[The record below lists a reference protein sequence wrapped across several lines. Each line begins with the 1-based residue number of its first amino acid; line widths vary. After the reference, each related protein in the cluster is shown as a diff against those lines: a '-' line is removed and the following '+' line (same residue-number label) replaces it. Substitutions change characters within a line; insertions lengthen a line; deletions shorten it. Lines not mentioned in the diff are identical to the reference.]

1 MLEIAVEHVKRVRSV
16 VHGRLESN
24 PVSGPALQPDREPIH
39 AGALSRITQSWIRC
53 LNEYKLDPGASN
65 DPEVVPLAELH
76 LRQERLAD
84 LQAVAK
90 VEMANLYQ
98 QLAGSGYAIMLTDRD
113 GVLLNYFGDPAFTHA
128 ASKTGLMPGA
138 LWNERA
144 QGTNGMGT
152 CLFEQRPLTVHQ
164 DEHYLSRNIGLS
176 CAAAPIFDH
185 DGELVGVLDASGE
198 SHLAQQHTLA
208 LVSMSVQMIEN
219 RVFLQRFRHDYIVR
233 FHNRPEFVGTL
244 SEGAIALSVTGKV
257 LAATRCALFQL
268 GLRSRSEI
276 VGRDIAELFNVTFCG
291 LIDSSV
297 RKAFH
302 PVPIFETRNGA
313 RFFAVMYQPV
323 AHGTARPVLR
333 GGSDGAA
340 SAAAPR
346 TAPPSGTAQTPLDAL
361 QFGDPSMA
369 ASIETVKRVLE
380 RNVAIL
386 LQGETGTGKEM
397 FARAA
402 HLSSS
407 RAARPFVAINCA
419 SIPEALIESE
429 LFGYRSGAFTGA
441 SKEGQRGKL
450 LQANG
455 GTLFLDEIGDMPVTL
470 QARLLR
476 VLEEREVVPLG
487 SETPVKLDI
496 HLISAT
502 HCDLHKKICQGEFR
516 EDLYYRLQG
525 VTIALPALRERADRR
540 NLIRHLAAEES
551 DEGNPVELDERLLD
565 LLDRQRWPG
574 NVRQLRHLLRTMIA
588 LREND
593 LLTTRDLPPDYP
605 SGARVTAIAAIL
617 PGSPSSAGN
626 KSGNDIPADMPRADA
641 ASMAAEP
648 TSADIGIAAV
658 AMPKLNPLESAER
671 AALMQELAR
680 RDWNLSSVARELNIS
695 RNTLYRKL
703 ERLHITPPDKS
714 LFH

>member
-1 MLEIAVEHVKRVRSV
+1 MLEIAVEHVKRVHSV
-16 VHGRLESN
+16 VRGRFDSN
-24 PVSGPALQPDREPIH
+24 PSMESAANTCLNRERGPATV
-39 AGALSRITQSWIRC
+39 SRITQSWIRC
-53 LNEYKLDPGASN
+53 LNEYKLDPGSANEPEIISAS
-65 DPEVVPLAELH
+65 ELQDR
-76 LRQERLAD
+76 LERVAD

-98 QLAGSGYAIMLTDRD
+98 QLAGSGYAIILTDRD

-138 LWNERA
+138 LWSERS

-185 DGELVGVLDASGE
+185 EGELVGVLDASGE
-198 SHLAQQHTLA
+198 SRLAQQHTLA

-219 RVFLQRFRHDYIVR
+219 RVFLQQFRHEYIVR

-268 GLRSRSEI
+268 GLRCRDDI

-291 LIDSSV
+291 LVDSSI

-302 PVPIFETRNGA
+302 PVPIFGTQSGA

-323 AHGTARPVLR
+323 ATGGARALLR
-333 GGSDGAA
+333 GGTAVGIPLRSEKAPAA
-340 SAAAPR
+340 TD
-346 TAPPSGTAQTPLDAL
+346 TALDAL
-361 QFGDPSMA
+361 HFGDPRMA
-369 ASIETVKRVLE
+369 AHIATAKRVIE

-402 HLSSS
+402 HLSSG

-419 SIPEALIESE
+419 SIPETLIESE

-455 GTLFLDEIGDMPVTL
+455 GTLFLDEIGDMPVAL

-476 VLEEREVVPLG
+476 VLEEREVVRLG
-487 SETPVKLDI
+487 DDAPVKLDI

-502 HCDLHKKICQGEFR
+502 HCDLQKKIVQGEFR

-525 VTIALPALRERADRR
+525 VTMTLPPLRERTDRAA
-540 NLIRHLAAEES
+540 LIRQVAAEES
-551 DEGNPVELDERLLD
+551 DADYPVDLDAALLSW
-565 LLDRQRWPG
+565 LERQRWPG

-588 LREND
+588 LRD
-593 LLTTRDLPPDYP
+593 GDRLTLRDVPAEYRDSDIEAGASVPPY
-605 SGARVTAIAAIL
+605 TAIAMLA
-617 PGSPSSAGN
+617 
-626 KSGNDIPADMPRADA
+626 ADPPRAAPAPAPMATPDRMTDGA
-641 ASMAAEP
+641 ARPANPASQQ
-648 TSADIGIAAV
+648 
-658 AMPKLNPLESAER
+658 LNPLESAER
-671 AALMQELAR
+671 AALLQELAR
-680 RDWNLSSVARELNIS
+680 RDWNLSSVARELGIA

-703 ERLHITPPDKS
+703 QRLNIKQAEKTP
-714 LFH
+714 FH

>member
-1 MLEIAVEHVKRVRSV
+1 MLEIAAEHVKRIRSV
-16 VHGRLESN
+16 VQGRLESN
-24 PVSGPALQPDREPIH
+24 HASGLASHPQREPH
-39 AGALSRITQSWIRC
+39 LPNTGNRITQSWIRC
-53 LNEYKLDPGASN
+53 LNEYKLDP
-65 DPEVVPLAELH
+65 DTCTEPEVVSPAELH
-76 LRQERLAD
+76 DRQDRLAD

-98 QLAGSGYAIMLTDRD
+98 QLAGSGYAIILTDRD

-138 LWNERA
+138 LWSERV

-152 CLFEQRPLTVHQ
+152 CLYERRPLTVHQ

-185 DGELVGVLDASGE
+185 EDELVGVLDASGE
-198 SHLAQQHTLA
+198 SRLAQQHTLA

-219 RVFLQRFRHDYIVR
+219 RVFLQRFRHEYILR

-268 GLRSRSEI
+268 GLSSRSEI

-291 LIDSSV
+291 LVDSSV
-297 RKAFH
+297 KKAFH
-302 PVPIFETRNGA
+302 PVPIFGTRSGA

-323 AHGTARPVLR
+323 ADARPLLIGR
-333 GGSDGAA
+333 LGAGT
-340 SAAAPR
+340 STQ
-346 TAPPSGTAQTPLDAL
+346 TAGTPDLPLDAL
-361 QFGDPSMA
+361 HFGDPSMA
-369 ASIETVKRVLE
+369 VNVETAKRVLE
-380 RNVAIL
+380 RNVPIL
-386 LQGETGTGKEM
+386 LLGETGTGKEM

-402 HLSSS
+402 HLSSR

-419 SIPEALIESE
+419 SIPETLIESE

-441 SKEGQRGKL
+441 SKDGQRGKL

-487 SETPVKLDI
+487 GDTPVKLDI

-502 HCDLHKKICQGEFR
+502 HCNLQQKIGQGAFR

-525 VTIALPALRERADRR
+525 VTITLPPLRERGDRR
-540 NLIRHLAAEES
+540 SLIRHLVDDES
-551 DEGNPVELDERLLD
+551 DEISPVKLDDRLLA
-565 LLDRQRWPG
+565 LLDRQCWPG

-588 LREND
+588 LRETD
-593 LLTTRDLPPDYP
+593 CLTVHDLPPEYRNALLGNAMRP
-605 SGARVTAIAAIL
+605 S
-617 PGSPSSAGN
+617 P
-626 KSGNDIPADMPRADA
+626 D
-641 ASMAAEP
+641 
-648 TSADIGIAAV
+648 AV
-658 AMPKLNPLESAER
+658 ARQDADLGEPGTRHLNPLESAER
-671 AALMQELAR
+671 RALMQELER
-680 RDWNLSSVARELNIS
+680 RDWNLSSVARALGIA

-703 ERLHITPPDKS
+703 ERLAIKPADKS
-714 LFH
+714 ILH

>member
-1 MLEIAVEHVKRVRSV
+1 MLEIAVEHVRRVHSV
-16 VHGRLESN
+16 VHGRLESRYASGLVSN
-24 PVSGPALQPDREPIH
+24 PKPSAPGPLN
-39 AGALSRITQSWIRC
+39 RITQSWIRC
-53 LNEYKLDPGASN
+53 LNDYKLDPGACTE
-65 DPEVVPLAELH
+65 PEVVSSAELRE
-76 LRQERLAD
+76 RQERVGD

-98 QLAGSGYAIMLTDRD
+98 QLADSGYAIILTDRD

-128 ASKTGLMPGA
+128 ASKTGLMQGA
-138 LWNERA
+138 LWSERV

-152 CLFEQRPLTVHQ
+152 CLFERRPLTVHQ

-176 CAAAPIFDH
+176 CAAAPIFDYE
-185 DGELVGVLDASGE
+185 GELVGVLDASGE
-198 SHLAQQHTLA
+198 SRLAQQHTLA

-219 RVFLQRFRHDYIVR
+219 RVFLHQFHHEYIVR

-244 SEGAIALSVTGKV
+244 SEGAIAVSVTGKV
-257 LAATRCALFQL
+257 LAVTRCALFQL
-268 GLRSRSEI
+268 GLSDRTDI
-276 VGRDIAELFNVTFCG
+276 VGRDIAEVFNVTFCG

-302 PVPIFETRNGA
+302 PVPIFATRSGA
-313 RFFAVMYQPV
+313 RFFAVMYQPISN
-323 AHGTARPVLR
+323 GP
-333 GGSDGAA
+333 
-340 SAAAPR
+340 APR
-346 TAPPSGTAQTPLDAL
+346 MRTGSGSAIEPRTTAQTALDAL
-361 QFGDPSMA
+361 QFGDPRMA
-369 ASIETVKRVLE
+369 ANIDTAKRVLE

-441 SKEGQRGKL
+441 NKEGQRGKL

-455 GTLFLDEIGDMPVTL
+455 GTLFLDEIGDMPVAL

-487 SETPVKLDI
+487 GDAPVKMDI
-496 HLISAT
+496 RLISAT
-502 HCDLHKKICQGEFR
+502 HCDLQKKIAQGEFR
-516 EDLYYRLQG
+516 EDLYYRLHG
-525 VTIALPALRERADRR
+525 LTITLPPLRERADRR
-540 NLIRHLAAEES
+540 ALLLHLATEES
-551 DEGNPVELDERLLD
+551 DGSVPVEFDENLLA

-588 LREND
+588 LRETD
-593 LLTTRDLPPDYP
+593 LLTIRDLPADYP
-605 SGARVTAIAAIL
+605 MDTAKTRVALACTEGVHDTPMAV
-617 PGSPSSAGN
+617 PCPSTDDPSA
-626 KSGNDIPADMPRADA
+626 SL
-641 ASMAAEP
+641 
-648 TSADIGIAAV
+648 
-658 AMPKLNPLESAER
+658 KLNPLESAER
-671 AALMQELAR
+671 SALLEELTR
-680 RDWNLSSVARELNIS
+680 REWNLSSVARELGIA

-703 ERLHITPPDKS
+703 QRLNIKPVEKS
-714 LFH
+714 SFH

>member
-1 MLEIAVEHVKRVRSV
+1 MSKFAVEHVKRVRSV
-16 VHGRLESN
+16 VQGRVGS
-24 PVSGPALQPDREPIH
+24 DRV
-39 AGALSRITQSWIRC
+39 GTGNRITQSWIRC
-53 LNEYKLDPGASN
+53 LNEYHLDPDTCAE
-65 DPEVVPLAELH
+65 PEVVAPRELQE
-76 LRQERLAD
+76 RQERLAD
-84 LQAVAK
+84 VQAVAK

-138 LWNERA
+138 VWSERV

-152 CLFEQRPLTVHQ
+152 CLIERRPLTVHQ

-185 DGELVGVLDASGE
+185 QGELVGVLDASGE
-198 SHLAQQHTLA
+198 SRLAQQHTLA

-219 RVFLQRFRHDYIVR
+219 RVFLHQFRHDYIVR

-244 SEGAIALSVTGKV
+244 SEGAIALSITGKV

-268 GLRSRSEI
+268 GFANPAEI
-276 VGRDIAELFNVTFCG
+276 VGRDITELFNITFSG

-302 PVPIFETRNGA
+302 PVPIFEIRSGA
-313 RFFAVMYQPV
+313 RFFAVVYQPV
-323 AHGTARPVLR
+323 ST
-333 GGSDGAA
+333 
-340 SAAAPR
+340 
-346 TAPPSGTAQTPLDAL
+346 SGTRQPSRSTVGGATPHATSALDTL
-361 QFGDPSMA
+361 QFGDPVMA
-369 ASIETVKRVLE
+369 ANVETAKRVLE
-380 RNVAIL
+380 RNVAIML
-386 LQGETGTGKEM
+386 LGETGTGKEM
-397 FARAA
+397 FARAT
-402 HLSSS
+402 HLSGS

-419 SIPEALIESE
+419 SIPESLIESE

-455 GTLFLDEIGDMPVTL
+455 GTLFLDEIGDMPVSL

-476 VLEEREVVPLG
+476 VLEEREVMPLG
-487 SETPVKLDI
+487 SEIPVKLDI
-496 HLISAT
+496 RLISAT
-502 HCDLHKKICQGEFR
+502 HCDLQKKIGLGEFR

-525 VTIALPALRERADRR
+525 VTLTLPPLRERADRDA
-540 NLIRHLAAEES
+540 LIRHLAAEES
-551 DEGNPVELDERLLD
+551 DEGSPVGFDDRLLA
-565 LLDRQRWPG
+565 LLDQQRWPG

-588 LREND
+588 LRESD
-593 LLTTRDLPPDYP
+593 RLTVSDLPPEYRQVP
-605 SGARVTAIAAIL
+605 VAAAA
-617 PGSPSSAGN
+617 PAPVAATDSPT
-626 KSGNDIPADMPRADA
+626 DA
-641 ASMAAEP
+641 A
-648 TSADIGIAAV
+648 
-658 AMPKLNPLESAER
+658 LNPLESAER
-671 AALMQELAR
+671 QALLQELQR
-680 RDWNLSSVARELNIS
+680 HGWNMSSVARELNIS

-703 ERLHITPPDKS
+703 QRLNIKLPDKS